1 MSRSTLTL
9 ALLLTFVVRP
19 SAQVAPEAIATLAD
33 ASTVVL
39 TGRVDAISVQRDAG
53 SIYSYVSV
61 GVSAVLKGDVPG
73 PSVVLKQLGGTL
85 PDLGLY
91 VADQATFRVGE
102 EVLLFLSVRP
112 RDGTLTTVGLA
123 QGKWLVLP
131 DLQTGSTVAVNGNSR
146 VMLDDALVAAVSKSS
161 ARSMAFLSSPQ
172 EVSAPNFTFIP
183 GYEGRPAR
191 WHEADDG
198 ATISVDFQS
207 NTTASVLNDAI
218 GGWNAVGT
226 RLQLRAGAS
235 FGAPSSGCTDFR
247 DRAAIAFFWNDPC
260 GEVPDDGV
268 TMGYGGGYF
277 TPGLRKTING
287 VTFDRFLEGFAI
299 LNNGEPLQSRPECR
313 TDAALHVLGHA
324 IGLGDSDRSSA
335 VMWRELRS
343 SCTGLAQDDLD
354 GLRFIYP
361 PTASGGSP
369 PQAPTAITSSVV
381 LNSVTLTWTPATSGG
396 PAQSYIIEASLSPGF
411 VQLIASLPTSDA
423 STSLG
428 VGGVQT
434 GRYFVRVR
442 ARNPLGTSPPSP
454 TTEVN
459 VGACAPPGAPTNL
472 AYSTADNLVSI
483 TWTPPASGVTQG
495 YWLYAGFSSGE
506 SNALVTPLGPTPA
519 FAGSAPFGTY
529 YVRVAASNSCGVGPV
544 TADLAVTVQ
553 PCTSAPSPPT
563 GLAYTRSGSVV
574 TLTWNNPSSGNL
586 PSRFIIN
593 AGSAPGQANLLV
605 YPTGNNARSFT
616 AAAGP
621 GRYYVS
627 VAGQNNCGTSLVS
640 NEVEVV
646 IP

>member
-1 MSRSTLTL
+1 MPRYLLAFALVLTIV
-9 ALLLTFVVRP
+9 ARP
-19 SAQVAPEAIATLAD
+19 SAQMVPAEVITLAD

-39 TGRVDAISVQRDAG
+39 TGRVDGISVQRDAG

-61 GVSAVLKGDVPG
+61 RVSEVLKGDVPG
-73 PSVVLKQLGGTL
+73 FSVVIKQLGGTL
-85 PDLGLY
+85 PDIGLY
-91 VADQATFRVGE
+91 IADQATFSVGE
-102 EVLLFLSVRP
+102 DVLLFLSVRP

-123 QGKWLVLP
+123 RGKWQVLP
-131 DLQTGSTVAVNGNSR
+131 DIQTGGSVAVRGDTR
-146 VMLDDALVAAVSKSS
+146 VMLDQALVAAVSGSS
-161 ARSMAFLSSPQ
+161 ARPQAFLASPQ
-172 EVSAPNFTFIP
+172 DVVAPSFTFIP

-198 ATISVDFQS
+198 ATISVDFQN
-207 NTTASVLNDAI
+207 NTSQSVLNEAI

-226 RLQLRAGAS
+226 RLQLRTGSS
-235 FGAPSSGCTDFR
+235 FSAPSSGCTDFR

-313 TDAALHVLGHA
+313 ADAALHVLGHA

-343 SCTGLAQDDLD
+343 PCTGLAQDDLD

-369 PQAPTAITSSVV
+369 PQAPTAITNSVV

-396 PAQSYIIEASLSPGF
+396 PAQSYIIEASLSPGGP
-411 VQLIASLPTSDA
+411 LIASLPTSDA
-423 STSLG
+423 STSI
-428 VGGVQT
+428 VISGVQT
-434 GRYFVRVR
+434 GRYYVRVR
-442 ARNPLGTSPPSP
+442 ARNPLGTSAPSP
-454 TTEVN
+454 STEVN
-459 VGACAPPGAPTNL
+459 VGACTAPGVPTNL
-472 AYSTADNLVSI
+472 AYTTADNLVSI

-495 YWLYAGFSSGE
+495 YWFYAGYAPGQ
-506 SNALVTPLGPTPA
+506 SNALVSALGPTPA
-519 FAGSAPFGTY
+519 LSGPAGFGTY
-529 YVRVAASNSCGVGPV
+529 YVRVAASNSCAVGPV
-544 TADLAVTVQ
+544 TPDLVVNVQ
-553 PCTSAPSPPT
+553 PCTAAPNPPT
-563 GLAYTRSGSVV
+563 GLAYTRNGNVV
-574 TLTWNNPSSGNL
+574 TFTWNNPSSGNL

-593 AGSAPGQANLLV
+593 AGSVPGQANLLV

-621 GRYYVS
+621 GTYYVS
-627 VAGQNNCGTSLVS
+627 VSGQNNCGTSVVS
-640 NEVEVV
+640 NEVQVV